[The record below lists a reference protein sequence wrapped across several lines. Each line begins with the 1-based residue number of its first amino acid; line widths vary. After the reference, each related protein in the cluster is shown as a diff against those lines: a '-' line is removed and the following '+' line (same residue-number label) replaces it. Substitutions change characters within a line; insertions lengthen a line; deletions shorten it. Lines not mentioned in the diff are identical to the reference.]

1 MCVQPS
7 TPKPSKGSCVCLILQ
22 ALLVPFASNKPEQS
36 QSSSS
41 KQDMTGKR
49 DVSCVMGHITHSL
62 GTHKST
68 FCYKNIQP
76 ALFKGFFLLL
86 SEYHLPKAAKQ
97 KEAEQPN
104 KGMFVSYQQFVQ
116 QGHLGFPGETCPF
129 LCLMLHSE
137 HKPSPTA
144 RTDKDRGSSSPNT
157 HGDREGTNSKHSSR
171 AAMLQRAGKR
181 FPLRKKDK
189 AHM

>member
-68 FCYKNIQP
+68 FCYKNTSSLHYLKVSFFFCHSIIYQRQP
-76 ALFKGFFLLL
+76 SRK
-86 SEYHLPKAAKQ
+86 KQ
-97 KEAEQPN
+97 N
-104 KGMFVSYQQFVQ
+104 
-116 QGHLGFPGETCPF
+116 
-129 LCLMLHSE
+129 
-137 HKPSPTA
+137 SPTKGCLYL
-144 RTDKDRGSSSPNT
+144 TSSLC
-157 HGDREGTNSKHSSR
+157 SR
-171 AAMLQRAGKR
+171 DTWGFQVKPAPSCA
-181 FPLRKKDK
+181 
-189 AHM
+189 